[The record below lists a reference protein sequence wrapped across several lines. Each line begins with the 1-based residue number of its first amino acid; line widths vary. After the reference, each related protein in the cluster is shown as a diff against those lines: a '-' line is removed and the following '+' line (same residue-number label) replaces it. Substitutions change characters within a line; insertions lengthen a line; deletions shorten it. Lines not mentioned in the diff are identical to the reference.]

1 MKQVIGIDIG
11 GTNFR
16 IGSVS
21 ETGNLSYFE
30 KKSSKKLN
38 ETNAVQYLM
47 DEIRDYIKRYQLEGQ
62 ILAITIGVPSIV
74 SKDKSFVYST
84 PNLKGLEKID
94 LGHILEKELQ
104 ISVTVDRDVNY
115 LLSYDIHTHQLD
127 EKNDKTI
134 VGMYIG
140 TGLGNAIS
148 IDGKLYVG
156 KNGAAGELGH
166 IPFYGLEQQ
175 CACGNDGCA
184 EIMCSGHALQLL
196 QKQYFP
202 DTDISDI
209 FLEHEQDFKI
219 KQYIDIL
226 SIPISTEITILDP
239 DYIVFGGGVLMMNNF
254 PIKELINSIKKRT
267 RKPYPSN
274 NLQFVFSEHTQSSGV
289 LGGAYLKWKTLKNSN
304 YNSRID
310 IE

>member
-30 KKSSKKLN
+30 KKSSEKLN
-38 ETNAVQYLM
+38 EQNAVEYLV
-47 DEIRDYIKRYQLEGQ
+47 DEIQSYIKRYQLDGKV
-62 ILAITIGVPSIV
+62 LAVTIGVPSIV

-84 PNLKGLEKID
+84 PNLKGLENVN
-94 LGHILEKELQ
+94 LGHRLESKLG

-115 LLSYDIHTHQLD
+115 LLSYDIHTHRLD
-127 EKNDKTI
+127 EKNEKTI

-166 IPFYGLEQQ
+166 IPLYGLEEM
-175 CACGNDGCA
+175 CACGNAGCV
-184 EIMCSGHALQLL
+184 EIVCSGHTLQRL

-209 FLEHEQDFKI
+209 FVKHKDDPKI
-219 KQYIDIL
+219 KQFIETL
-226 SIPISTEITILDP
+226 AIPISTEITILDP
-239 DYIVFGGGVLMMNNF
+239 DYIVLGGGVLMMKEF
-254 PIKELINSIKKRT
+254 PMNALVSNIKKCT

-274 NLQFVFSEHTQSSGV
+274 NLQFIFSEHTQSSGV
-289 LGGAYLKWKTLKNSN
+289 LGGAYLKWKTLQNSN
-304 YNSRID
+304 HYNRNKV
-310 IE
+310 

>member
-30 KKSSKKLN
+30 KKSSEKLN
-38 ETNAVQYLM
+38 EQNAVEYLA
-47 DEIRDYIKRYQLEGQ
+47 DEIQSYINRYELDGNV
-62 ILAITIGVPSIV
+62 LAVTIGVPSIV

-115 LLSYDIHTHQLD
+115 LLSYDIHTHRLD
-127 EKNDKTI
+127 EKNEKTI

-148 IDGKLYVG
+148 IEGKLYVG

-166 IPFYGLEQQ
+166 IPLYGLEET
-175 CACGNDGCA
+175 CACGNTGCM
-184 EIMCSGHALQLL
+184 EIVCSGHTLQRL
-196 QKQYFP
+196 QKQYFSN
-202 DTDISDI
+202 TNIGDI
-209 FLEHEQDFKI
+209 FVKHKDDPKI
-219 KQYIDIL
+219 KQYIETL
-226 SIPISTEITILDP
+226 AIPISTEITILDP
-239 DYIVFGGGVLMMNNF
+239 DYIVLGGGVLMMNNF
-254 PIKELINSIKKRT
+254 PIKELINSIKKCT

-289 LGGAYLKWKTLKNSN
+289 LGGACLKWKTLQNSN
-304 YNSRID
+304 LDNGNKL
-310 IE
+310 

>member
-21 ETGNLSYFE
+21 ETGNLSCFE
-30 KKSSKKLN
+30 KQLSKKLN
-38 ETNAVQYLM
+38 EQNAVEYLA
-47 DEIRDYIKRYQLEGQ
+47 DEIQSYIKRYQLDGKV
-62 ILAITIGVPSIV
+62 LAVTIGVPSIV
-74 SKDKSFVYST
+74 SKDKSFMYST
-84 PNLKGLEKID
+84 PNLKGLENVN
-94 LGHILEKELQ
+94 LGHRLESKLG
-104 ISVTVDRDVNY
+104 ISVTIDRDVNY
-115 LLSYDIHTHQLD
+115 LLSYDIHTNRLD
-127 EKNDKTI
+127 EKNEKTI

-140 TGLGNAIS
+140 TGLGNVIS

-209 FLEHEQDFKI
+209 F
-219 KQYIDIL
+219 
-226 SIPISTEITILDP
+226 
-239 DYIVFGGGVLMMNNF
+239 
-254 PIKELINSIKKRT
+254 
-267 RKPYPSN
+267 
-274 NLQFVFSEHTQSSGV
+274 
-289 LGGAYLKWKTLKNSN
+289 
-304 YNSRID
+304 
-310 IE
+310 